1 MIICPCCGLKF
12 EGDLSAGCE
21 GCGARSVGPPLARP
35 EHELPFYGRAL
46 LVAASGALLLLTFLS
61 ATVFALLEQDTFS
74 LAFWSVVAA
83 AQTAAWRLKF
93 LGLPAALVAVWMG
106 AALCRTIRREPHRF
120 IGSRAA
126 HMGLASSA
134 LVALMMLT
142 FIGVTVPE
150 RLRQRQRGIDAGIY
164 AEGYTIQRALLE
176 YRARYGTYPTDM
188 KDLRERLPDPDG
200 RLTAALNS
208 VDSRGYTPRA
218 DLAAA
223 LPKAKTR
230 RGRPAQIRRAALDAS
245 TDDGAVAAD
254 EKVSFTNYEMRLPGE
269 DKILNTEDDWL
280 MRDGVIMKPSA
291 FKQDTAE
298 QDRPRPV
305 RKLN

>member
-12 EGDLSAGCE
+12 EGDLREGCA

-35 EHELPFYGRAL
+35 EHELPAYGRAF
-46 LVAASGALLLLTFLS
+46 LVAASGALLLATFLS
-61 ATVFALLEQDTFS
+61 GTAFALYEQDTFS

-83 AQTAAWRLKF
+83 AQTAAWRMKF
-93 LGLPAALVAVWMG
+93 LALPVSLLAVWLG
-106 AALCRTIRREPHRF
+106 AALCRSIRREPRRF
-120 IGSRAA
+120 IGSRMA

-134 LVALMMLT
+134 LVALMMMT

-188 KDLRERLPDPDG
+188 KDLRERLSDADG
-200 RLTAALNS
+200 RLAAALNA
-208 VDSRGYTPRA
+208 VDARGYTPRA
-218 DLAAA
+218 DLASA

-245 TDDGAVAAD
+245 TDDSAAD
-254 EKVSFTNYEMRLPGE
+254 EKVSFTNYELRLPGE

-280 MRDGVIMKPSA
+280 MRDGIILKPSA
-291 FKQDTAE
+291 FKQDAE
-298 QDRPRPV
+298 REPRQPV
-305 RKLN
+305 RKVE

>member
-12 EGDLSAGCE
+12 EGDLSEGCA

-35 EHELPFYGRAL
+35 EHVLPSYGRAL
-46 LVAASGALLLLTFLS
+46 LVTASGALLLLTFLS
-61 ATVFALLEQDTFS
+61 ATAFALLEQKTLS
-74 LAFWSVVAA
+74 LGFWQVVSAA
-83 AQTAAWRLKF
+83 ETAAWRLKF
-93 LGLPAALVAVWMG
+93 LALPLALVAVWIG
-106 AALCRTIRREPHRF
+106 AALCRGIRREPRRF

-188 KDLRERLPDPDG
+188 KDLRDRLPDSDG
-200 RLTAALNS
+200 RLAAALNA
-208 VDSRGYTPRA
+208 VDARGYTPRA

-223 LPKAKTR
+223 LPKSKTR
-230 RGRPAQIRRAALDAS
+230 RGRPAQIRRAALDTT
-245 TDDGAVAAD
+245 TDDGAASD
-254 EKVSFTNYEMRLPGE
+254 EKVSFTNYELRLPGE

-280 MRDGVIMKPSA
+280 MRDGVILKPSV
-291 FKQDTAE
+291 FRQEAE
-298 QDRPRPV
+298 KEEPRAT

>member
-1 MIICPCCGLKF
+1 LIICPCCGLKF
-12 EGDLSAGCE
+12 EGDLSVGCT

-35 EHELPFYGRAL
+35 EHELPSYGRAL
-46 LVAASGALLLLTFLS
+46 LVTISGALLLATFLAS
-61 ATVFALLEQDTFS
+61 TAFALYEQDTFS

-93 LGLPAALVAVWMG
+93 LALPAALLAVWVSL
-106 AALCRTIRREPHRF
+106 ALCRSIRHEPGRF
-120 IGSRAA
+120 IGSRLA
-126 HMGLASSA
+126 HMGLGSSA
-134 LVALMMLT
+134 LAALLIIT
-142 FIGVTVPE
+142 FIGITVPE

-200 RLTAALNS
+200 RLAAALNA
-208 VDSRGYTPRA
+208 VDIRGYTPRA
-218 DLAAA
+218 DLASA

-245 TDDGAVAAD
+245 TDDSLE
-254 EKVSFTNYEMRLPGE
+254 EKVSFTNYELRLPGE

-280 MRDGVIMKPSA
+280 MRDGVILKPSA
-291 FKQDTAE
+291 FKQEAK
-298 QDRPRPV
+298 QSSQQPV
-305 RKLN
+305 RTVD